1 MNAVISR
8 LFLIGGRSNFCDKDF
23 LALAGGKDANIVI
36 LPHASSEPVE
46 AAFSLLES
54 LSGLGARHVRVVWN
68 GEKLLLDG
76 VDAVYMTG
84 GDQSDLI
91 DRLGT
96 EGVAEMRRAFG
107 RGVLVAGTSAGAA
120 CIGEFMITGGMRD
133 GSTDPSTLTTRSG
146 MGLVSGLVFDTHFAD
161 RKRFARPGAAINQ
174 ALNKGFG
181 TLSGV
186 GLDEDSAVLI
196 ELGKGGAASGLAL
209 CTAYGKGHI
218 WVYSSRR
225 QYAKTV
231 KHRRQRAVRQL
242 DQFQYARN
250 ATFTLKCDKV

>member
-54 LSGLGARHVRVVWN
+54 LNGLGARHVRVVWN

-120 CIGEFMITGGMRD
+120 CIGELMISGGMRN
-133 GSTDPSTLTTRSG
+133 GTSDPSTLTTRSG
-146 MGLVSGLVFDTHFAD
+146 MGLVSGIVVDTHFGE
-161 RKRFARPGAAINQ
+161 RKRFARPGAAMNHGLDKGYG
-174 ALNKGFG
+174 AL
-181 TLSGV
+181 TGV

-196 ELGKGGAASGLAL
+196 EFRKGESKPL
-209 CTAYGKGHI
+209 CRSYGKGQI
-218 WVYSSRR
+218 WVYEPRGR
-225 QYAKTV
+225 FVRTLKRPRKRTV
-231 KHRRQRAVRQL
+231 RGI
-242 DQFQYARN
+242 DQFQYTKGASFNLQR
-250 ATFTLKCDKV
+250 AQV